1 MARIFSVLAVV
12 AVLLMA
18 ATFAVGLSIG
28 DFNGAARGYRE
39 AFRRYE
45 DARRDRAASTDQI
58 SDARQQLEQAELAV
72 RGPRDRKL
80 IHFYLGL
87 TSSLLV
93 ILVNSITVTY
103 FIGTSRWCKEVAETY
118 QLSPAL
124 VQRSDA
130 LKRTT
135 FPWAAGSMLL
145 VIVLAA
151 LGGLADPSTTVSQV
165 HPQWPAQFVTWH
177 YALAMIATVLIAC
190 AFWVQVNRIAANYAV
205 IDEMTAEVRRIRGE
219 RNLPIEETAV

>member
-1 MARIFSVLAVV
+1 MARIFSVLAIV
-12 AVLLMA
+12 AVLLLA
-18 ATFAVGLSIG
+18 ANFIVGLSIG
-28 DFNGAARGYRE
+28 DFNCAAHKYRE
-39 AFRRYE
+39 AFRHYE
-45 DARRDRAASTDQI
+45 DARRDRAASREQLDE
-58 SDARQQLEQAELAV
+58 ARQQLEQAELHV

-87 TSSLLV
+87 ASSLLV

-118 QLSPAL
+118 QLAPSL
-124 VQRSDA
+124 VQRSDE
-130 LKRTT
+130 LKRRT

-165 HPQWPAQFVTWH
+165 HPQWPAEFVTWH
-177 YALAMIATVLIAC
+177 YALAMIALVLVAA
-190 AFWVQVNRIAANYAV
+190 AFWVQINRIAANYAV
-205 IDEMTAEVRRIRGE
+205 IDEMTAEVRRIRAE
-219 RNLPIEETAV
+219 RNLPIEEPTV

>member
-18 ATFAVGLSIG
+18 ANFIVGLSIG
-28 DFNGAARGYRE
+28 DFNGAAQKYRE
-39 AFRRYE
+39 AFRRFE
-45 DARRDRAASTDQI
+45 DARRDRAASNDRV
-58 SDARQQLEQAELAV
+58 SEVRQQLEQAELQV

-80 IHFYLGL
+80 VHFYLGL
-87 TSSLLV
+87 ASSLLV

-118 QLSPAL
+118 QLSPSL
-124 VQRSDA
+124 VQRSDN
-130 LKRTT
+130 LKRRT

-177 YALAMIATVLIAC
+177 YGLAMIALVLVAA
-190 AFWVQVNRIAANYAV
+190 AFWVQINRIAANYAV
-205 IDEMTAEVRRIRGE
+205 IDEMTAEVRRIRAE
-219 RNLPIEETAV
+219 RNLPVEETAV